1 MTPPSDPI
9 AQAVKGGWKA
19 PLYRIVGNVYGLC
32 NAPRLWAQEVIKKLT
47 EANFVSSTL
56 DKMLFEHR
64 GASGELDCLALVYVD
79 DFLITHRED
88 FDFTVL
94 ESMFTWVDG
103 PALNKDSSSKARN

>member
-19 PLYRIVGNVYGLC
+19 PLYRIVGNVYGL
-32 NAPRLWAQEVIKKLT
+32 QEVIKKLT

-94 ESMFTWVDG
+94 ERMFTWVDG